1 MNYLSNSITL
11 KQLSSSMR
19 KAGLIDFKNED
30 QVRSFIKMA
39 QLLRFH
45 SEEIKSQLEA
55 ELQHQEKT
63 QNATRV

>member
-1 MNYLSNSITL
+1 
-11 KQLSSSMR
+11 MR

-39 QLLRFH
+39 QSLKFH
-45 SEEIKSQLEA
+45 NDEIKSQLEA

-63 QNATRV
+63 QNAARF